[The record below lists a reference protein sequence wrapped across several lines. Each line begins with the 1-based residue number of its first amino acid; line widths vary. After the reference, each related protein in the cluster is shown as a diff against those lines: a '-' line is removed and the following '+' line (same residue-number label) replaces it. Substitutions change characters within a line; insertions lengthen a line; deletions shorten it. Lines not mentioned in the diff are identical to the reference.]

1 MLPRHTNSTLTIVST
16 PFSYY
21 KHYIQAFSFK
31 KTLFLVKEFDNTV
44 FFLSKH
50 VTMRKKLGRMNIV
63 DLSVKSPE
71 NITFMIDQISEKL
84 RMLNIGAIKGDAFDE
99 EMYEDLK
106 YLYEMVMRKDSFSPS
121 EMQAIAEELGA
132 LRKQA

>member
-1 MLPRHTNSTLTIVST
+1 
-16 PFSYY
+16 
-21 KHYIQAFSFK
+21 
-31 KTLFLVKEFDNTV
+31 
-44 FFLSKH
+44 
-50 VTMRKKLGRMNIV
+50 MNIV

-132 LRKQA
+132 LRK